1 MCDKLFFTRRL
12 SMSVFVRKYAFVTVL
27 LLCLLAVESAASQ
40 KPVIPPVEA
49 PKKELAPV
57 EGQKQEKLI
66 HSKDVKTLALGSSA
80 PDFKLPAVDG
90 KYYSL
95 ENFESKDVLVIIFT
109 CNHCPTAQAY
119 EDRVIQ
125 LVKDYKKKSVAIVA
139 ISPNDPLAVSLAELG
154 YSDLNDSYI
163 EMRIRA
169 MMKKYNFPYL
179 YDGDDQKVSAAY
191 GPKTTPHVFIFD
203 KERNL
208 RYVGRID
215 DSEKIE
221 SVKVHDTRNAIDALL
236 GGTKVRV
243 KHTNTIGC
251 SIKWSGKRK
260 NVMDQWEKWAQE
272 TATLKSIQATDI
284 KGIMKNDT
292 KNYRLLN
299 LWATWCGPCIME
311 FPEIINLHRMYRN
324 RNFEI
329 VTLSLDFP
337 SAKETAVQ
345 FLNKYN
351 ASFTNYIYNS
361 EDRYAFSAAIGNGWS
376 GTLPHTFLIAP
387 GGKIIYTKAGM
398 LDPLTIR
405 GEIVNALGRY
415 YD

>member
-1 MCDKLFFTRRL
+1 MLVL
-12 SMSVFVRKYAFVTVL
+12 ARKYAFAIAL
-27 LLCLLAVESAASQ
+27 LLCLFAAGAITAEKNAKTPPESQ
-40 KPVIPPVEA
+40 KE
-49 PKKELAPV
+49 EL
-57 EGQKQEKLI
+57 I
-66 HSKDVKTLALGSSA
+66 YTKDVKTLALGASA
-80 PDFKLPAVDG
+80 PDFKLPGANG

-95 ENFESKDVLVIIFT
+95 KSFKNKEVLVIIFT

-125 LVKDYKKKSVAIVA
+125 LVKDYKKKSIAIVA
-139 ISPNDPLAVSLAELG
+139 ISPNDPISVSLAELG
-154 YSDLNDSYI
+154 YSDLGDSYT

-169 MMKKYNFPYL
+169 KMKKYNFPYL

-191 GPKTTPHVFIFD
+191 GPRTTPHVFIFD
-203 KERNL
+203 KERRL
-208 RYVGRID
+208 RYVGRMD
-215 DSEKIE
+215 DSEKIK

-236 GGTKVRV
+236 GGEKVPV
-243 KHTNTIGC
+243 KKTGTIGC

-260 NVMDQWEKWAQE
+260 YVMEQWEKWAKE
-272 TATLKSIQATDI
+272 TATVKPIQVAGI
-284 KGIMKNDT
+284 KGVLKNDT
-292 KNYRLLN
+292 KKYRLVN

-337 SAKETAVQ
+337 SAKETVVQ

-351 ASFTNYIYNS
+351 ASFTNYIYDS
-361 EDRYAFSAAIGNGWS
+361 DDRYAFSAAIGNGWD

-387 GGKIIYTKAGM
+387 GGKIIYTQRGM

-415 YD
+415 YE